1 MNMSLQCMHVS
12 NAWFIVPFF
21 LLQVSSVFLSPA
33 PPPAPTITDVS
44 FTAGVSFT
52 VEWSETSGSCET
64 VDNFTFNITPNDLS
78 CTRSTMTTVTCSY
91 SRTHLGQM
99 YTFSVAAL
107 NCGTQRGDEATIT
120 INLQG
125 VSLTKIVKHG
135 HNVYCVHQYV
145 WYPDKLCEPLWVWD
159 IWATIYQKY
168 VLL

>member
-1 MNMSLQCMHVS
+1 M
-12 NAWFIVPFF
+12 VPCF
-21 LLQVSSVFLSPA
+21 LLQVPLVFLSPA

-64 VDNFTFNITPNDLS
+64 VDGFTFNITPNDLS

-91 SRTHLGQM
+91 NRTHLGQM
-99 YTFSVAAL
+99 YTFTVAAL

-125 VSLTKIVKHG
+125 IAYKRCTNLKLTKKNLCQHFNIS
-135 HNVYCVHQYV
+135 YV
-145 WYPDKLCEPLWVWD
+145 
-159 IWATIYQKY
+159 
-168 VLL
+168 